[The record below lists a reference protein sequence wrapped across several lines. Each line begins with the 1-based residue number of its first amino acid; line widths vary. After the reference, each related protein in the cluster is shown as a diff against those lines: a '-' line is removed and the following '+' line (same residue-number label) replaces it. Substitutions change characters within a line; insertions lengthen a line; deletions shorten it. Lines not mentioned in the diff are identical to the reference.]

1 MENVLEAAE
10 ALEQGTKHL
19 QREVGVRSVSSL
31 TQVPRKTAEGQ
42 PEVGL
47 PTTDSNLKTLGLGPC
62 AQVQQSLGRNGH
74 S

>member
-1 MENVLEAAE
+1 MENVSEAAE

-31 TQVPRKTAEGQ
+31 TQVPRKIAEGQ

-47 PTTDSNLKTLGLGPC
+47 PTLILT
-62 AQVQQSLGRNGH
+62 
-74 S
+74 